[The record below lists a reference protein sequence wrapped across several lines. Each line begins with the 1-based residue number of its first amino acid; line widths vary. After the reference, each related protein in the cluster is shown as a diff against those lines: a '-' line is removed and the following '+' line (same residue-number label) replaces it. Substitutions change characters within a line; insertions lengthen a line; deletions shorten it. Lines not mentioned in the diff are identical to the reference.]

1 MEKCESEGWMVTD
14 CGRGEILKSIMLEK
28 VPLLLMQVL
37 SCVCDWGGE
46 ENKTVES
53 KKNTKLRGHVVGW
66 IIYMDTERNVN
77 G

>member
-1 MEKCESEGWMVTD
+1 MVTD
-14 CGRGEILKSIMLEK
+14 CGRGEILKIIMLEK

-37 SCVCDWGGE
+37 SCVYVVENDWGGD